1 MLYVHWHTMAMVD
14 HYGQHD
20 CHMVGGVWF
29 TCTIMVISCTV
40 CTAEHHFKV
49 FSKVC
54 VCLYV
59 FVCRYQGKGYQKPCW
74 NSARFG
80 RGRWRGRGRGRGLRM
95 GRGRNWS
102 HQLQPVDRTALLASE
117 QFSAESSMEVEQ
129 NIESED
135 QATVKPA
142 AITDVSLSS
151 SQQVPVSEA
160 GGDLSEKPN
169 KMQTLLHE
177 ELTSEGEVSDDD
189 DAERGPPCR
198 DSSPGAVPEGKQL
211 ALKPPGMPSLS
222 CSSQAAADASR
233 ENQAGI
239 AIASSSRRETSR
251 SQHRPIAK
259 KHLTLLEKVCED

>member
-1 MLYVHWHTMAMVD
+1 
-14 HYGQHD
+14 
-20 CHMVGGVWF
+20 
-29 TCTIMVISCTV
+29 
-40 CTAEHHFKV
+40 
-49 FSKVC
+49 
-54 VCLYV
+54 
-59 FVCRYQGKGYQKPCW
+59 
-74 NSARFG
+74 
-80 RGRWRGRGRGRGLRM
+80 M

-129 NIESED
+129 KVESED

-160 GGDLSEKPN
+160 GGDINEKTN

-211 ALKPPGMPSLS
+211 ALKPSLS
-222 CSSQAAADASR
+222 CLSQAAADASR

-239 AIASSSRRETSR
+239 AVASSSRRETSR